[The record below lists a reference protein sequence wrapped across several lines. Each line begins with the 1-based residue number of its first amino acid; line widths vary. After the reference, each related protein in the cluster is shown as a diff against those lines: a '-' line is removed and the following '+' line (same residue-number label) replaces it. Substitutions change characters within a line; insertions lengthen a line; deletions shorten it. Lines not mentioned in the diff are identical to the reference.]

1 MKQYADLG
9 MERAWPLFGLSVAHK
24 DLMLREATD
33 DDVLAL
39 ARLVEEGIV
48 EAGNEHF
55 MPRLLLGRAATLE
68 ERFANFL
75 RYHWSRRSATVPEK
89 WDLALAVLLDGR
101 VVGSQAIHTQEFPV
115 LREVHTGSYL
125 ARHVQGGGV
134 GTRMRA
140 IVLELSFAGF
150 GAEWAT
156 SGFVEG
162 NEPSRRLSARL
173 GYEADG
179 IELLCRPGGGDAIK
193 SYRLRLSRER
203 WLENRPVWL
212 DEVNWT
218 GVSTARNFLGIGDLT
233 AANVEGEGKLST
245 KEVGCPWRSLSQGRP
260 RFRLMD

>member
-1 MKQYADLG
+1 MKECADLDL
-9 MERAWPLFGLSVAHK
+9 ERAWPLFGLSIAHR
-24 DLMLREATD
+24 DLLLREATD

-39 ARLVEEGIV
+39 AGVVEEGVV

-55 MPRLLLGRAATLE
+55 VPRLLLGRAATVE

-75 RYHWSRRSATVPEK
+75 KYHWARRSATVPEK
-89 WDLALAVLLDGR
+89 WHLAFAVLLDGR
-101 VVGSQAIHTQEFPV
+101 VVGSQAVHTTEFPV

-125 ARHVQGGGV
+125 SGHVQGGGV
-134 GTRMRA
+134 GARMRA
-140 IVLELSFAGF
+140 MVLELSFSGF

-179 IELLCRPGGGDAIK
+179 FEPLSLPGAGGAIR
-193 SYRLRLSRER
+193 SNRLRLSRKR

-218 GVSTARNFLGIGDLT
+218 GVSTARNFLGIRY
-233 AANVEGEGKLST
+233 EGGL
-245 KEVGCPWRSLSQGRP
+245 VGENRP
-260 RFRLMD
+260 

>member
-1 MKQYADLG
+1 LCMKEPWAVEL
-9 MERAWPLFGLSVAHK
+9 ERAWPLFGLSVVHE
-24 DLMLREATD
+24 DLQLREATD

-39 ARLVEEGIV
+39 ARVVEEGVV

-68 ERFANFL
+68 DRSANFL
-75 RYHWSRRSATVPEK
+75 RYHWGRRSSTAPEK
-89 WDLALAVLLDGR
+89 WDLAFAVVLDGR
-101 VVGSQAIHTQEFPV
+101 VVGSQAVHTREFPV

-140 IVLELSFAGF
+140 MVLELSFAHF
-150 GAEWAT
+150 GAAWAT

-162 NEPSRRLSARL
+162 NERSRRVSARL

-179 IELLCRPGGGDAIK
+179 IELLGGLGRGEAVK
-193 SYRLRLSRER
+193 SYRARLSHKR
-203 WLENRPVWL
+203 WLENRPPWL

-218 GVSTARNFLGIGDLT
+218 GVD
-233 AANVEGEGKLST
+233 AAKTLL
-245 KEVGCPWRSLSQGRP
+245 RI
-260 RFRLMD
+260 